1 MIGPT
6 IMPSKYSRVPI
17 NFLIGWHNFG
27 SSGVSTKTTPENS
40 AFPINFSRQY
50 FRRESLQCSQPIR
63 EEYCDLTSQSENM
76 SCVLSWSRLW
86 QNSQMREDKQVT
98 ALCEKK
104 EKISSDW
111 ICLLCLFIFLK
122 TNLLFAAQVPQERE
136 NAKRRE
142 IRSVFHFPALLNF
155 VTRGR
160 RSLYNSYTRA
170 FLP

>member
-6 IMPSKYSRVPI
+6 IMLSKYSRVPI

-27 SSGVSTKTTPENS
+27 SSGASTKTTSENS

-50 FRRESLQCSQPIR
+50 SHQESLQCNQPIR
-63 EEYCDLTSQSENM
+63 EEYCNLPSQSEDM
-76 SCVLSWSRLW
+76 SCVLSWRRLW

-104 EKISSDW
+104 QKYFLGL

-122 TNLLFAAQVPQERE
+122 TNLLFAAQGPLKRKYQKKRNKVSVSFSSS
-136 NAKRRE
+136 AK
-142 IRSVFHFPALLNF
+142 L
-155 VTRGR
+155 
-160 RSLYNSYTRA
+160 
-170 FLP
+170 